1 MDVDEWVAG
10 FELLLPARKAARQER
25 EEHARQWAESQR
37 RRALVRERN
46 KRESLRITTLDELLR
61 SPTVRPNCAH
71 GWPVWKENPSDAD
84 LSRTIDWAQARL
96 RQMKD
101 QLQSD

>member
-46 KRESLRITTLDELLR
+46 KRESLRITTLDELLAVSDRAAKLRAWLASGRRTQAMPICPGR
-61 SPTVRPNCAH
+61 STGHRRGCA
-71 GWPVWKENPSDAD
+71 K
-84 LSRTIDWAQARL
+84 
-96 RQMKD
+96 
-101 QLQSD
+101 